1 MCLKLIYSN
10 ILTMF
15 NNFKLIISKLVLLKS
30 KMKGALDWLGN
41 RMPLFPINSTVRS
54 GTPSWNT
61 WTKDYD
67 SSSCGALVHNYIL
80 WKMKLSQQI
89 WQKGKELEFSFVWG
103 MLIGNLL
110 SACVVL
116 HWLAL
121 VQLKSQCYGW
131 NRMWHIILIIWVWW
145 KYQVNA
151 WMGFLSLGHIHN
163 WIGMFLYFIC
173 LVY

>member
-67 SSSCGALVHNYIL
+67 SSSCGALVHNYTL

-89 WQKGKELEFSFVWG
+89 WQKRKGTGIFVCFLG
-103 MLIGNLL
+103 MPVGNLL
-110 SACVVL
+110 SACVF
-116 HWLAL
+116 
-121 VQLKSQCYGW
+121 C
-131 NRMWHIILIIWVWW
+131 
-145 KYQVNA
+145 
-151 WMGFLSLGHIHN
+151 
-163 WIGMFLYFIC
+163 IG
-173 LVY
+173 